1 MFDAYCPLVH
11 FDDMLFT
18 AYSSDAVY
26 LYSTYDEPESL
37 DSASPGSP
45 PILPSNAQNEDKTL
59 GSVVDDKRDHL
70 PATAEEQDDDDEDE
84 DGDDVDEDDD
94 DEDEDDGDMGTGILI
109 DDISTSN
116 DADFLPDVP
125 VVLPRMRYRG
135 AQNVATVKDGRCP
148 RECLI
153 SD

>member
-1 MFDAYCPLVH
+1 MR
-11 FDDMLFT
+11 FT

-37 DSASPGSP
+37 DLASPGSP
-45 PILPSNAQNEDKTL
+45 PILPSNPRNEDETL

-70 PATAEEQDDDDEDE
+70 PSTAEEQDEDDDDDDDDEDE
-84 DGDDVDEDDD
+84 EDDD
-94 DEDEDDGDMGTGILI
+94 DDETGAGIII
-109 DDISTSN
+109 DDITIAN
-116 DADFLPDVP
+116 YADFLPDVP

-135 AQNVATVKDGRCP
+135 AQNVATVKDGRRL

-153 SD
+153 PD